1 VELFLTGKIL
11 KPRGLKGEVKVELIT
26 DFPHHFVKR
35 KQFFVGVSPSS
46 VVCMQVTKAALHG
59 GFAWLFFEGIDTFE
73 QATTLV
79 GFSLFITEEELA
91 PQPENHVYRH
101 EIVGMRVVDGNGKLF
116 GTVTDIFNMP
126 AHDVYEVQVEGKT
139 VLLPAIEAFVESFEL
154 ASKTIVMPRC
164 WEFL

>member
-1 VELFLTGKIL
+1 
-11 KPRGLKGEVKVELIT
+11 
-26 DFPHHFVKR
+26 
-35 KQFFVGVSPSS
+35 
-46 VVCMQVTKAALHG
+46 
-59 GFAWLFFEGIDTFE
+59 
-73 QATTLV
+73 
-79 GFSLFITEEELA
+79 
-91 PQPENHVYRH
+91 
-101 EIVGMRVVDGNGKLF
+101 MRVVDGNGKLF